1 MLSSPLTGVGSSKE
15 SRLSTTQAIVENG
28 TSHQIEAV
36 DDSGKSGDDGRGNDV
51 IVEKVEVNGEE
62 QDLPKKKTRRG
73 KRKSKT
79 SQSSSKQVRMHISR
93 YFKPGFTLT

>member
-1 MLSSPLTGVGSSKE
+1 M
-15 SRLSTTQAIVENG
+15 ENG
-28 TSHQIEAV
+28 TAHRIEAV
-36 DDSGKSGDDGRGNDV
+36 DDSAKSDDDGRDNDV

-79 SQSSSKQVRMHISR
+79 SQSSSKQVRVHILR
-93 YFKPGFTLT
+93 